1 LKQQTKAIIELGIAF
16 SIVVVFLDFSL
27 GSIQILSWF
36 ALSITFVLFATFI
49 LDSVSRLIPRNIGR
63 ASYVP
68 ERRDGDLERL
78 ERTLDGAIVEHDPK
92 SAAAL
97 EERLRSII
105 FGMTAYRTGLS
116 QSELRQLAE
125 QNPASLAAM
134 VKDVQI
140 REILQ
145 GHEPVLRSA
154 TSREIGVLLTKLES
168 GSV

>member
-1 LKQQTKAIIELGIAF
+1 LKPQTKAIIELGIAF
-16 SIVVVFLDFSL
+16 SIVVVFLDFFL

-36 ALSITFVLFATFI
+36 ALSITFVLFAALI
-49 LDSVSRLIPRNIGR
+49 LDSVSRLIPRNMVR

-68 ERRDGDLERL
+68 ERRHGDLERL
-78 ERTLDGAIVEHDPK
+78 ERTLDTAIVEHDPK

-97 EERLRSII
+97 GERLISII

-125 QNPASLAAM
+125 QDPESLAAI
-134 VKDVQI
+134 VRDDQI

-145 GHEPVLRSA
+145 GHEPVLGGA